1 MLWLPPMRRRLLL
14 GLGLTAVVSALAS
27 ASCLSPTLPL
37 PPPDVESIVQA
48 EEPGV
53 WIVSGTCPPGSLVTV
68 LNEDTGLGAAFD
80 DREESGK
87 WSVRLQGEECDL
99 AWAATQRGSDDSAR
113 TSFTL
118 EAYSADQTGSGSAC
132 K

>member
-1 MLWLPPMRRRLLL
+1 MLLQPPMRRRLLL

-37 PPPDVESIVQA
+37 PPPDVESIAQA
-48 EEPGV
+48 DEPGV

-68 LNEDTGLGAAFD
+68 LNEDTGRGAVFD

-87 WSVRLQGEECDL
+87 WSVRIEGEECDL
-99 AWAATQRGSDDSAR
+99 AWAAAQRGSDDSAR
-113 TSFTL
+113 TSFTI
-118 EAYSADQTGSGSAC
+118 EAYSADQAGNSGAC